1 MIKVVAFSV
10 ILKGVAFFVMEE
22 VVDNSLNINLKRICM
37 SCSGLLPHSLSL
49 SLSPSLGGETPTF
62 PNHYNKKALI

>member
-22 VVDNSLNINLKRICM
+22 VVDNSLNIKEYACLAQACSRI
-37 SCSGLLPHSLSL
+37 LSL
-49 SLSPSLGGETPTF
+49 SLSHRLSEGRLLHFQITTT
-62 PNHYNKKALI
+62 KKH